1 MGERNVRNRGN
12 RRTSPEREEDE
23 MSESL
28 HSALVENLF
37 DEEEALLN
45 LHMNVI
51 QGTYVRVYVCVCVC
65 VYIFI
70 YLASLF
76 SLCLLKFEKIMFS
89 LLSSFPLLIFFLYS
103 SLLNLT

>member
-1 MGERNVRNRGN
+1 
-12 RRTSPEREEDE
+12 

-51 QGTYVRVYVCVCVC
+51 QGKMYCIWMYECIDILYTCIYK
-65 VYIFI
+65 YIFI
-70 YLASLF
+70 N
-76 SLCLLKFEKIMFS
+76 MFTRV
-89 LLSSFPLLIFFLYS
+89 YA
-103 SLLNLT
+103 

>member
-1 MGERNVRNRGN
+1 MFFFILLKCKWHNELIMNCFKINVKQRNMGEWERNVRNRGN

-51 QGTYVRVYVCVCVC
+51 QGTYVRTYVCAYV
-65 VYIFI
+65 
-70 YLASLF
+70 
-76 SLCLLKFEKIMFS
+76 
-89 LLSSFPLLIFFLYS
+89 SFF
-103 SLLNLT
+103 

>member
-1 MGERNVRNRGN
+1 MGERNVRNRGH

-51 QGTYVRVYVCVCVC
+51 QGAYMRASVCEYDWVRGKRGMVCVCVIREGEC
-65 VYIFI
+65 V
-70 YLASLF
+70 
-76 SLCLLKFEKIMFS
+76 
-89 LLSSFPLLIFFLYS
+89 
-103 SLLNLT
+103 

>member
-1 MGERNVRNRGN
+1 MGDRNVRNRGN
-12 RRTSPEREEDE
+12 RRTSPEREEEE

-51 QGTYVRVYVCVCVC
+51 QGMFGCCVCVCVCVC
-65 VYIFI
+65 VYLFDIFV
-70 YLASLF
+70 LC
-76 SLCLLKFEKIMFS
+76 CLLKKNFS
-89 LLSSFPLLIFFLYS
+89 ILAFFSF
-103 SLLNLT
+103 

>member
-1 MGERNVRNRGN
+1 MYINTIKHIKHIKHIKQRNMGERNVRNRGN

-51 QGTYVRVYVCVCVC
+51 QGTYVRTFVRTC
-65 VYIFI
+65 
-70 YLASLF
+70 LF
-76 SLCLLKFEKIMFS
+76 LKIS
-89 LLSSFPLLIFFLYS
+89 V
-103 SLLNLT
+103 

>member
-1 MGERNVRNRGN
+1 MGERNLRNRGH

-51 QGTYVRVYVCVCVC
+51 QGVYVCVCARVC
-65 VYIFI
+65 I
-70 YLASLF
+70 Y
-76 SLCLLKFEKIMFS
+76 
-89 LLSSFPLLIFFLYS
+89 FFHF
-103 SLLNLT
+103 